1 MKKIIF
7 AALMLG
13 VSGGMAVAQTTSATS
28 PRADDAMQ
36 MPEMWQGPI
45 GDAFYTDNT
54 WTTLRPE
61 SEITSRWTALSDDQR
76 SQVKA
81 DCADIAA
88 TNPAMTTD
96 PDTTQPSTN
105 GSVSG
110 SSQSSLQE
118 LCAWVKNM

>member
-1 MKKIIF
+1 MKTIML
-7 AALMLG
+7 AALALG
-13 VSGGMAVAQTTSATS
+13 MSGVAAMAQETSSTS
-28 PRADDAMQ
+28 PRAEDAMH
-36 MPEMWQGPI
+36 MPDTWQGPI

-61 SEITSRWTALSDDQR
+61 AEITTRWTALNDEQKA
-76 SQVKA
+76 QVKA

-96 PDTTQPSTN
+96 PDTTKPSTN

-110 SSQSSLQE
+110 SSQGGLKE